1 MERPWASGRGAN
13 PNGVY
18 RIVDPE
24 GNDVAEGE
32 VGEMILKSESMM
44 KGYWNKPEET
54 AKTIRDGWLHTGDLA
69 KRESDGFMTLVDRMK
84 DMIIS
89 GGKNIYSCLLYT
101 SDAADE

>member
-1 MERPWASGRGAN
+1 M
-13 PNGVY
+13 Y

-32 VGEMILKSESMM
+32 VGEMILQSESMM

-54 AKTIRDGWLHTGDLA
+54 TKTIRDGWLHTGDQV
-69 KRESDGFMTLVDRMK
+69 KRGSDGFMTLVDRMK

-89 GGKNIYSCLLYT
+89 GGKNIYSAEVENAV
-101 SDAADE
+101 SGHP